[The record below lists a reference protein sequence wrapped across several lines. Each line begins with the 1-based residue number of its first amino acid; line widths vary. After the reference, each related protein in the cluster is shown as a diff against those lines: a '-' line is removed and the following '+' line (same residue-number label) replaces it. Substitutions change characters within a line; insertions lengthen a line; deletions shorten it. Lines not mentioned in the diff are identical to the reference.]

1 MDEGVRPVSGD
12 FKRGSSPI
20 GLRACGTAAC
30 AQTPSEQASFD
41 VATIKPAAP
50 PNGGPIRIGMGGG
63 PGTNDP
69 GRYTC
74 SFCNLSMLMTQA
86 YDVAA
91 YQLTIPAALN
101 EGRFE
106 VTAKVPEGATKEQFR
121 LMLQN
126 LLAERFKMTVH
137 REKKEAQVY
146 ELTVAKGGPKMQE
159 SEPEP
164 AKEPVTKTGD
174 APAPP
179 PPPPGGRDPSP
190 MGADGFPVMPKA
202 RPGRPMMFMGMGRAR
217 MQATAE
223 SMEELA
229 KMLSNQVAKPVTDA
243 TGLKGKYD
251 FTLTWDGAR
260 DIFGFGGGLPIA
272 PPPPGGSAASGLGTT
287 GNAATPLAGASE
299 METQPTIFAALQS
312 QLGLKLEQKK
322 GQVDVIVVDH
332 AEKVPTEN

>member
-1 MDEGVRPVSGD
+1 MRVAIRLAGIVLIS
-12 FKRGSSPI
+12 
-20 GLRACGTAAC
+20 LACGTAY
-30 AQTPSEQASFD
+30 AQTPNGEPSFD

-50 PNGGPIRIGMGGG
+50 PNGGPIRIGIGGG
-63 PGTNDP
+63 PGTKDP
-69 GRYTC
+69 GRFTC
-74 SFCNLSMLMTQA
+74 YFCNLSMLMTQA

-91 YQLTIPAALN
+91 YQLTIPTALN

-164 AKEPVTKTGD
+164 EPAKDLDTKAGD
-174 APAPP
+174 APP
-179 PPPPGGRDPSP
+179 PPPPPPPGVRDPHE
-190 MGADGFPVMPKA
+190 MGKDGFPVMPKA
-202 RPGRPMMFMGMGRAR
+202 RPGRPIMFMGMGRAR

-223 SMEELA
+223 SMEDLA
-229 KMLSNQVAKPVTDA
+229 KMLGNQVGKPVTDA

-272 PPPPGGSAASGLGTT
+272 PPPPGGSAVSGS
-287 GNAATPLAGASE
+287 AATPLAGASE
-299 METQPTIFAALQS
+299 TEAQPTIFAAVQS

>member
-1 MDEGVRPVSGD
+1 MRLAGIVLIA
-12 FKRGSSPI
+12 F
-20 GLRACGTAAC
+20 ACGTAN
-30 AQTPSEQASFD
+30 AQTPDGQPSFD

-74 SFCNLSMLMTQA
+74 SFCNLQMLMVQA
-86 YDVAA
+86 YDVAG
-91 YQLTIPAALN
+91 YQLTIPAALL

-106 VTAKVPEGATKEQFR
+106 VAAKVPVGATKEQFR

-137 REKKEAQVY
+137 REKKEAPVY

-159 SEPEP
+159 SVEDP
-164 AKEPVTKTGD
+164 AAKD
-174 APAPP
+174 APDSPP
-179 PPPPGGRDPSP
+179 PPPPGGRGPP
-190 MGADGFPVMPKA
+190 QMGTDGFPVMPKA

-229 KMLSNQVAKPVTDA
+229 KMLGNQVGKPVTDA
-243 TGLKGKYD
+243 TGLTGKYD

-260 DIFGFGGGLPIA
+260 DIFGFAGGLPMP
-272 PPPPGGSAASGLGTT
+272 PPPPGGGAVSGVGTTASAA
-287 GNAATPLAGASE
+287 GNTPLAGASDA
-299 METQPTIFAALQS
+299 ETQPTIFAAVQS

-322 GQVDVIVVDH
+322 GQIETIVIEH